1 MVNLLDKAEWKFFL
15 TSIIENS
22 GSYKCIYEI
31 CNNLLGRSKDTPLP
45 PGIPSKDLAVSFNN
59 YFIEKIAKIHSDL
72 IKKCLHLPPYIE
84 TQAPLGT
91 HNLSNFQPI
100 TLPELQKLIH
110 STSNKNCALGP
121 IPTALLKQ
129 ILPSIAVLISDIIN
143 TSFRDGIVP
152 ESFKKALVKPLLKKP
167 SLELLEKNYRP
178 VSNLSY
184 VSKLVECVMAAQLV
198 SHIESQGMMEAH
210 QSAYHPSHSTE
221 TALLKVKTDIIQALD
236 NQEVACLIL
245 LDISAAFD
253 TIDHDILLNRLK
265 SRFAVN
271 GAALGWLMSYL
282 KDRSQVVEISA
293 PLSVGSRSEYTK
305 IELGIPQGSV
315 LGPILFTIYTVPI
328 GDICRKHQVAFHLY
342 ADDTQIYLSFK
353 PSTPSSK
360 HECIAKI
367 ENCIDEIGTWMTQ
380 NLLKCNNDKT
390 EFILVGT
397 QQQLSKL
404 DNTSLHIG
412 TDTIKPTNHVR
423 NLGFIMDSLLKNGS
437 HINKITSSSYCKL
450 YDIARIRPSLDS

>member
-1 MVNLLDKAEWKFFL
+1 MANLLDKAEQKFFL

-22 GSYKCIYEI
+22 ANYKCIYEI
-31 CNNLLGRSKDTPLP
+31 CNNLLGRSKNTPLP
-45 PGIPSKDLAVSFNN
+45 PGIPNKDLAVSFNN

-72 IKKCLHLPPYIE
+72 IEKCLHLPPYIE

-91 HNLSNFQPI
+91 QDLSNFQPI

-110 STSNKNCALGP
+110 STSNKNCAQDP

-129 ILPSIAVLISDIIN
+129 ILPSIAALISAIIN
-143 TSFRDGIVP
+143 TSLRDGIVP
-152 ESFKKALVKPLLKKP
+152 ESFKRALVKPLLKKP

-184 VSKLVECVMAAQLV
+184 ISKLVECVVAAQLV

-210 QSAYHPSHSTE
+210 QSAYCPSHSTE

-245 LDISAAFD
+245 LDLSAAFD

-265 SRFAVN
+265 SRFVVN
-271 GAALGWLMSYL
+271 GVALGWLMSYL
-282 KDRSQVVEISA
+282 KDRTQVVEIGV
-293 PLSVGSRSEYTK
+293 PLSGDNISEYTK
-305 IELGIPQGSV
+305 IQWGIPQGSV

-328 GDICRKHQVAFHLY
+328 GDICRKHHVAFHLY
-342 ADDTQIYLSFK
+342 ADDTQIYLSFR
-353 PSTPSSK
+353 PSTPSFK
-360 HECIAKI
+360 QECIAKI
-367 ENCIDEIGTWMTQ
+367 EKCIDEIGTWMTQ
-380 NLLKCNNDKT
+380 NLLKLNNDKT

-397 QQQLSKL
+397 
-404 DNTSLHIG
+404 
-412 TDTIKPTNHVR
+412 
-423 NLGFIMDSLLKNGS
+423 
-437 HINKITSSSYCKL
+437 
-450 YDIARIRPSLDS
+450 